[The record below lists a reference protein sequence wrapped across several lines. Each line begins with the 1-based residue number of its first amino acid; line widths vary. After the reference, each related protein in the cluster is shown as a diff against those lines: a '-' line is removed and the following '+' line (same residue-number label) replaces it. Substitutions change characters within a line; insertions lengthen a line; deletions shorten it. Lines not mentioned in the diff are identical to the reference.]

1 VDGHQSPAKR
11 PACCR
16 VLVGLGTAADE
27 YARSLLPVLR
37 ALRNEGTISI
47 GATTRA
53 LNDRKIRMSRGSQW
67 HVSSVANLLARTQ
80 KLEAAR

>member
-1 VDGHQSPAKR
+1 MATNLRQKDL
-11 PACCR
+11 
-16 VLVGLGTAADE
+16 LVVGFWWDWARRRTNMRGLYCPSCAHSETRGPF
-27 YARSLLPVLR
+27 RLGQL
-37 ALRNEGTISI
+37 
-47 GATTRA
+47 RA